1 MGEKKHG
8 QNEIL
13 TKRYKLFF
21 KILELNN
28 SMNEMKKSN
37 SVCIRIEQMEE
48 RIYELENKNFEISKL
63 KENKEKHEKLKK
75 DYVIYRVP
83 SKV

>member
-1 MGEKKHG
+1 MGGKKHG

-37 SVCIRIEQMEE
+37 RVCIRIEQMEE

-63 KENKEKHEKLKK
+63 KENKEKLKK

>member
-1 MGEKKHG
+1 
-8 QNEIL
+8 
-13 TKRYKLFF
+13 
-21 KILELNN
+21 
-28 SMNEMKKSN
+28 MNEMKKSN

-63 KENKEKHEKLKK
+63 KENKEKLKK

>member
-1 MGEKKHG
+1 MGGKKHG

-63 KENKEKHEKLKK
+63 KENKEKLKK

>member
-1 MGEKKHG
+1 MGGKKHG

-28 SMNEMKKSN
+28 SMNEIKKSN

-63 KENKEKHEKLKK
+63 KENKEKLKK